1 VTSERSGLALRV
13 EADMA
18 GKQFKSMDIWEL
30 LAHRAEIDALIRK
43 KRKDLERAP
52 KTRRTSRTSVRVVTR
67 AGAKPK
73 SRSKKVTRSRRTARA
88 A

>member
-1 VTSERSGLALRV
+1 
-13 EADMA
+13 MA

-43 KRKDLERAP
+43 KRRELERTP
-52 KTRRTSRTSVRVVTR
+52 RTSRTAVRVVTR
-67 AGAKPK
+67 TRTRARTGTAAKPK
-73 SRSKKVTRSRRTARA
+73 ARRKKATRSRRTARA

>member
-1 VTSERSGLALRV
+1 
-13 EADMA
+13 MA

-43 KRKDLERAP
+43 KRKELERTP
-52 KTRRTSRTSVRVVTR
+52 RRTPRTNVRVVTR
-67 AGAKPK
+67 TVAKPK
-73 SRSKKVTRSRRTARA
+73 ARRKKAARSRRTARA

>member
-1 VTSERSGLALRV
+1 
-13 EADMA
+13 MA

-43 KRKDLERAP
+43 KRRELERAP
-52 KTRRTSRTSVRVVTR
+52 RTTNVRVVTR
-67 AGAKPK
+67 TRTAAKPK
-73 SRSKKVTRSRRTARA
+73 ARRKKATRSRRTARA

>member
-1 VTSERSGLALRV
+1 
-13 EADMA
+13 MA

-43 KRKDLERAP
+43 KRKELERP
-52 KTRRTSRTSVRVVTR
+52 PRRTSRTNVRVVTR
-67 AGAKPK
+67 TAAKPK
-73 SRSKKVTRSRRTARA
+73 ARRKKATRSRRTARA

>member
-1 VTSERSGLALRV
+1 VKA
-13 EADMA
+13 AIA

-43 KRKDLERAP
+43 KRKELERTP
-52 KTRRTSRTSVRVVTR
+52 RRTSRTNVRVVTR
-67 AGAKPK
+67 TAAKPK
-73 SRSKKVTRSRRTARA
+73 ARRKKAARSRRTARA

>member
-1 VTSERSGLALRV
+1 
-13 EADMA
+13 MA

-43 KRKDLERAP
+43 KRRELERAP
-52 KTRRTSRTSVRVVTR
+52 RTTNVRVVTR
-67 AGAKPK
+67 TRTRTAAKPK
-73 SRSKKVTRSRRTARA
+73 ARRKKATRSRRTARA

>member
-1 VTSERSGLALRV
+1 
-13 EADMA
+13 MA

-43 KRKDLERAP
+43 KRRELERTP
-52 KTRRTSRTSVRVVTR
+52 RTSRTSVRVVTR
-67 AGAKPK
+67 TRTRTRTAAKPK
-73 SRSKKVTRSRRTARA
+73 ARRKKTARRTARA

>member
-1 VTSERSGLALRV
+1 
-13 EADMA
+13 MA

-43 KRKDLERAP
+43 KRKELERAP
-52 KTRRTSRTSVRVVTR
+52 RTSRTTARVVTR
-67 AGAKPK
+67 TRTAAKPK
-73 SRSKKVTRSRRTARA
+73 ARRKKAARSRRTARA

>member
-1 VTSERSGLALRV
+1 
-13 EADMA
+13 MA

-43 KRKDLERAP
+43 KRKELERTP
-52 KTRRTSRTSVRVVTR
+52 RRTSRTNVRVVTR
-67 AGAKPK
+67 TVAKPK
-73 SRSKKVTRSRRTARA
+73 ARRKKAARSRRTARA

>member
-1 VTSERSGLALRV
+1 
-13 EADMA
+13 MA

-43 KRKDLERAP
+43 KRRELERTP
-52 KTRRTSRTSVRVVTR
+52 RTSRTAVRVVTR
-67 AGAKPK
+67 TRARTGTAAKPK
-73 SRSKKVTRSRRTARA
+73 ARRKKVTRSRRTARA

>member
-1 VTSERSGLALRV
+1 
-13 EADMA
+13 MA

-67 AGAKPK
+67 TGATKPK
-73 SRSKKVTRSRRTARA
+73 SRSKKVARSRRTARA